1 VGINLLFFC
10 LSLSRYKDEQFYW
23 EIVLSL
29 RKIIIVGLGVFGPSL
44 GPVSQSLVALLVL
57 FIFIVLEILG
67 DPFKEPTARHKIL
80 AKLELATLMVLFLTM
95 WSGLMIFSSTE
106 ANDMVSVQVLTVL
119 VVLMTVVM
127 MLWLIAQL
135 ARECGH
141 ENAASVAELQQK
153 LVALQRRVGRFRMLP
168 EARQRDIRKRTVDA
182 NDSTTLGNPVAIEMA
197 GVYPSESVVTGEI
210 KVDDNVIDVRG
221 GALFMQAPPSSPA
234 ALLRRNRLE
243 SVNAKEKGLRFK
255 NPLKR
260 NKKAGL

>member
-1 VGINLLFFC
+1 
-10 LSLSRYKDEQFYW
+10 
-23 EIVLSL
+23 LSL

-80 AKLELATLMVLFLTM
+80 AKLELSTLMVLFLTM

-106 ANDMVSVQVLTVL
+106 ANDTVSVEVLTVL

-127 MLWLIAQL
+127 MVWLIAQL

-141 ENAASVAELQQK
+141 EKAASVVKMQQK
-153 LVALQRRVGRFRMLP
+153 FVALRRRVSRFRMSP
-168 EARQRDIRKRTVDA
+168 EAQQRDIRRRTFDA
-182 NDSTTLGNPVAIEMA
+182 NESTTSVNPVTIEMA
-197 GVYPSESVVTGEI
+197 GIYRRELELVATGEI
-210 KVDDNVIDVRG
+210 KVDDDVVDVDG
-221 GALFMQAPPSSPA
+221 GALVA
-234 ALLRRNRLE
+234 AELGGQGRVE
-243 SVNAKEKGLRFK
+243 SVNVKEKGGLRFE